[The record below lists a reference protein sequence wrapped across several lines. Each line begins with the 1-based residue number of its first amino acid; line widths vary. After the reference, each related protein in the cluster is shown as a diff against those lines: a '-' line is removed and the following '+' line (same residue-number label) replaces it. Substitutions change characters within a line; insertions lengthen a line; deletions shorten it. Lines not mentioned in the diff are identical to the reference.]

1 MEAMCAFR
9 CSNINE
15 ILLKV
20 GVAEVDFEIFCTIT
34 RKGESPS
41 SVV

>member
-1 MEAMCAFR
+1 MGLMCAFR

-15 ILLKV
+15 ILLKA
-20 GVAEVDFEIFCTIT
+20 GVAEVAFEIFYTIT
-34 RKGESPS
+34 QKVESPS